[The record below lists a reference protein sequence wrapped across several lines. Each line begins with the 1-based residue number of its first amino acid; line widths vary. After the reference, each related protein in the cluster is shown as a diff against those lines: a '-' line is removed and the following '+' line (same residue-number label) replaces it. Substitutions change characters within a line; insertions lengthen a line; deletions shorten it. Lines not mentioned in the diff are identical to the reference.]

1 LYEPLWDKCDKQ
13 SKLFVCIHLLNIK
26 STLNVTQI
34 IFNKFIDFTKNYMS
48 NDKNLVSS
56 FYDAKKFMQPFGLV
70 YEKYD
75 MCPNYCI
82 LYNRV
87 DAMKINYDF
96 YGSSWYKPRNPTNKC
111 SNKVKKQ
118 F

>member
-1 LYEPLWDKCDKQ
+1 
-13 SKLFVCIHLLNIK
+13 
-26 STLNVTQI
+26 
-34 IFNKFIDFTKNYMS
+34 MS
-48 NDKNLVSS
+48 HDKNLVSS
-56 FYDAKKFMQPFGLV
+56 FYDAKKFMQPFGLG

-96 YGSSWYKPRNPTNKC
+96 YGSS
-111 SNKVKKQ
+111 
-118 F
+118 

>member
-1 LYEPLWDKCDKQ
+1 
-13 SKLFVCIHLLNIK
+13 
-26 STLNVTQI
+26 
-34 IFNKFIDFTKNYMS
+34 
-48 NDKNLVSS
+48 
-56 FYDAKKFMQPFGLV
+56 
-70 YEKYD
+70 